1 MYGRWQDRWGHKAQ
15 ARLHETNL
23 MLCRHFGLNDSRYW
37 RMSFAIISVNAA
49 RTDKMGDMR
58 RDRQQDCYI
67 NYQRRD
73 TTDFSMR
80 DGRTPTY
87 FSLSYAVKAGPPT
100 IAHQSKGFRLSTHV
114 PTPIFSLVY
123 EFVGA
128 SQRRFLP
135 LFSNP
140 TLCVMDPKRHFKRYC
155 CTGEAS
161 AYLDDRGKA
170 ILQRTRQTTRAHL

>member
-1 MYGRWQDRWGHKAQ
+1 
-15 ARLHETNL
+15 
-23 MLCRHFGLNDSRYW
+23 
-37 RMSFAIISVNAA
+37 MSFAIISVNAA
-49 RTDKMGDMR
+49 RTDKMGYMR
-58 RDRQQDCYI
+58 WDRPEDCYI

-73 TTDFSMR
+73 TADFGMR
-80 DGRTPTY
+80 DGRAPTY

-100 IAHQSKGFRLSTHV
+100 IAHQSKGFRLLTHV

-128 SQRRFLP
+128 SQHRFLP

-140 TLCVMDPKRHFKRYC
+140 TLCVMAPKRHFKRYC

-161 AYLDDRGKA
+161 AHLDDRGKA